1 LEEVMPPFITVV
13 ETQDILEKHYNDMQD
28 MEFTIQEGKFW
39 MLQTRNG
46 KRTAAAMVSTIE
58 LLAEGRIDEKQALM
72 QEPSKLEELLHPVF
86 DISAIQN
93 ATVLTK
99 GMAASPSAATG
110 QMCSLRM
117 KQINTVQFLFE

>member
-1 LEEVMPPFITVV
+1 LEEVMPSVYNELV

-46 KRTAAAMVSTIE
+46 KRTAAAMVRTIE

-86 DISAIQN
+86 DISAIKM
-93 ATVLTK
+93 L
-99 GMAASPSAATG
+99 M
-110 QMCSLRM
+110 
-117 KQINTVQFLFE
+117 F